1 MIGNYF
7 PVGIVLSSR
16 SYMCCFVCCPGRF
29 EDFVVV
35 IFYDTGH
42 LLVAVV
48 AHLHIVFVEN
58 LMKFIL
64 FPEVFLYKV
73 EELLSNISLN
83 ASLLHDM
90 SFRRRLRAA
99 GNCRMIDGGWFD
111 LTLII

>member
-1 MIGNYF
+1 MF
-7 PVGIVLSSR
+7 FLPAVTCVVLCVVR
-16 SYMCCFVCCPGRF
+16 VVV

-35 IFYDTGH
+35 ISYDTGH

-83 ASLLHDM
+83 AFIERWYIQGYLPCSISALLV
-90 SFRRRLRAA
+90 SGRAWA
-99 GNCRMIDGGWFD
+99 AV
-111 LTLII
+111 

>member
-83 ASLLHDM
+83 AFIKRWFIQDYLPFSISALFV
-90 SFRRRLRAA
+90 SGRAWA
-99 GNCRMIDGGWFD
+99 AV
-111 LTLII
+111 

>member
-7 PVGIVLSSR
+7 TVGIVLSSR

-83 ASLLHDM
+83 AFIERWYIQGYLPCSISALLV
-90 SFRRRLRAA
+90 SGRAWA
-99 GNCRMIDGGWFD
+99 AV
-111 LTLII
+111 